1 MALPVSLK
9 TLFMS
14 SSFLPKWLPNDLHQ
28 HLHAQVQEHTDVEMQ
43 TWKHS
48 ETGCTQMWKHTDMG
62 KCRCGNM
69 QTMGNT

>member
-43 TWKHS
+43 TWKHTDA
-48 ETGCTQMWKHTDMG
+48 ETLRNRMHTDVETHRHG
-62 KCRCGNM
+62 KM
-69 QTMGNT
+69 